1 MGATP
6 AGPSLFG
13 GDRIKLD
20 WQGVRAVTAEQIVT
34 AGLGNETERLRDSP
48 ISAETVNNAG
58 YLQLQSEFGG
68 RRFNAVSL
76 RVDDNDRFGRA
87 VTYRIAP
94 SYLVAETGKRRK
106 GSYGTGFNAPILM
119 QLFVAVPAFGVPAKP
134 NQQQGETPAHNNRAE

>member
-68 RRFNAVSL
+68 RLFNAVSL

-87 VTYRIAP
+87 VTYRLAP
-94 SYLVAETGKRRK
+94 SYLVAETGTRRK
-106 GSYGTGFNAPILM
+106 DSTGTGFKSPSLPPVFID
-119 QLFVAVPAFGVPAKP
+119 FTAFG
-134 NQQQGETPAHNNRAE
+134 